1 MPERVGRGEL
11 FTYISLD
18 LLRKEYPV
26 LALTLCEE
34 CLLASTE
41 GISTKHIWS
50 KEVPIPWAATVNVLG
65 AEIAELNPSLQRR
78 NSNSEG
84 EDDHVASLSQAHTSG
99 TWG

>member
-1 MPERVGRGEL
+1 MPERVGGGEL

-26 LALTLCEE
+26 LALALCEE

-50 KEVPIPWAATVNVLG
+50 KEVSIPWAATVNMWE
-65 AEIAELNPSLQRR
+65 AEITELNPSLQRR

-84 EDDHVASLSQAHTSG
+84 GDDHVASSSPAHTSG
-99 TWG
+99 SWG